1 MKFTRDHQPCCLYF
15 QMLFVGLLGLLI
27 APGLPYNI
35 NVSDD
40 NNMDGSGQ
48 QSVSINNQH
57 NVANVDNNNGW
68 DSWNSLWDYENSFAA
83 TRLFAKKSCIVH
95 KMNKNVMPSLQDLGT
110 LAKEQKGKGP
120 EGASPKELMYSI
132 NPTRVEDL
140 SPFGTKI
147 AGMCQGIPTYVAEEI
162 PGPNE
167 PFYSKKCYT
176 ANILY
181 ILRMSFCGTS
191 EEMY

>member
-1 MKFTRDHQPCCLYF
+1 MKFT
-15 QMLFVGLLGLLI
+15 MLFVGLLGLLV

-35 NVSDD
+35 NVNDD
-40 NNMDGSGQ
+40 NNVSGSGQ
-48 QSVSINNQH
+48 QSVSINNEH

-95 KMNKNVMPSLQDLGT
+95 KMNKNVMPSLQDLDT
-110 LAKEQKGKGP
+110 LAKEQKLQGKGP

-132 NPTRVEDL
+132 SPTRVADL

-162 PGPNE
+162 PGPNQ

>member
-1 MKFTRDHQPCCLYF
+1 MKFTCDHRTCCLYF
-15 QMLFVGLLGLLI
+15 QMLFVGLLGILV

-35 NVSDD
+35 NVNDD
-40 NNMDGSGQ
+40 NNMNGSGQ

-68 DSWNSLWDYENSFAA
+68 DSWNSLWDYENSYAA

-140 SPFGTKI
+140 STFGTKI
-147 AGMCQGIPTYVAEEI
+147 SGMCQGIPTYVAEEI
-162 PGPNE
+162 PGPNQ

-176 ANILY
+176 ANILW